1 MIQGN
6 KQLIFVLLFLCLP
19 AIVFSQNVEK
29 IIAKHIAA
37 HGGAEKW
44 RGVEALKITGSFT
57 AFSLENNFTS
67 YKTKSGKYYS
77 DRYLGEKRVLEAF
90 DGKKGWTIDPWQEIF
105 YARNLNSAE
114 ENVFLQ
120 KAEFFT
126 PFYNYK
132 EKGHKVEFV
141 GKEKVDG
148 AEMLVLKLTRS
159 TGGTET
165 WYLNAKTYLEYK
177 CESQWVD
184 FASASPSES
193 YFDDFRKVDG
203 LVIPFFIERIF
214 RQRNRMMQ
222 IEKVELNPVVEE
234 NLFEMPKRKEIEKLG
249 FLRGD
254 WDVKWEI
261 WWNRRSAWY
270 AVGAT
275 SSHIDFVKTNVLQ
288 ETIHLERGLAR
299 TKTINY
305 TYNDE
310 RGKFRVAEF
319 DDLSYSFKVYEGDF
333 KDKVFEMTDL
343 GIQYGSD
350 KGASNEY
357 TQYCISSIDKDH
369 FTIEIKF
376 SRDQGKTWRSS
387 DKFTYTRK
395 NL

>member
-114 ENVFLQ
+114 ENVFRQ

-184 FASASPSES
+184 FARAAPSES
-193 YFDDFRKVDG
+193 YFDDFRKVEG
-203 LVIPFFIERIF
+203 LVIPFYIERIF

-222 IEKVELNPVVEE
+222 IEKVELNPEFEE
-234 NLFEMPKRKEIEKLG
+234 NLLEMPQREEIEKLG
-249 FLRGD
+249 FLQGD

-261 WWNRRSAWY
+261 WWNRRNTWY
-270 AVGAT
+270 PIGAT

-288 ETIHLERGLAR
+288 ETIRLERGLAR

-333 KDKVFEMTDL
+333 NDKGFEMTDL

-350 KGASNEY
+350 KGVSNEY

-369 FTIEIKF
+369 FTIEVQT
-376 SRDQGKTWRSS
+376 SRDKGKTWKPS
-387 DKFTYTRK
+387 DKFSYTRK